1 MENSLQEYYQY
12 LSGSGSEFPVA
23 TEMIKSAV
31 IRATENSGFADNTK
45 VAATSPKIN
54 TTDEDT
60 IKNYVLEK
68 MAGRSLKDQQSV
80 LTGINLRLE
89 QLRTSGEK
97 IVPETIIQQIEDKT
111 FL

>member
-12 LSGSGSEFPVA
+12 LSGAGSEFPAA

-31 IRATENSGFADNTK
+31 ARTAEPSVNIDKTAAFPK
-45 VAATSPKIN
+45 VE
-54 TTDEDT
+54 TTDEDL

-68 MAGRSLKDQQSV
+68 MAGRSLKDQQTA
-80 LTGINLRLE
+80 LTGINIRLE
-89 QLRTSGEK
+89 QLRTAGEK
-97 IVPETIIQQIEDKT
+97 IVPENIIQQIEDKT

>member
-12 LSGSGSEFPVA
+12 LSGAGSEFPVA

-31 IRATENSGFADNTK
+31 VRATENSGFVDNTK
-45 VAATSPKIN
+45 VAATPKIN
-54 TTDEDT
+54 TTDEDV

-89 QLRTSGEK
+89 QLRTAGEK